1 MTLRFLT
8 SFGMTE
14 SYVIREGWAAASPP
28 PTPPTHLPLESPVIP
43 NEVRNLL
50 QVYRTLLDLNCFS
63 NACLFP
69 FPTCEQPK
77 REQAH

>member
-50 QVYRTLLDLNCFS
+50 QVYRTTERNILLATLYNW
-63 NACLFP
+63 NAQDF
-69 FPTCEQPK
+69 
-77 REQAH
+77 